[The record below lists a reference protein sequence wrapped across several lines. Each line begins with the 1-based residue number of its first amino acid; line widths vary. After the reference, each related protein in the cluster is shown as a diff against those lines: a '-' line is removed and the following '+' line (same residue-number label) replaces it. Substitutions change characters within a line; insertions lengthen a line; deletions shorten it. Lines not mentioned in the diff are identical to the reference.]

1 MPNKPVK
8 NTNVMVRLTEDRKQD
23 WEKYINNSNY
33 YDTLTDLVI
42 KSVSREIN
50 RSSSNSSTPDT
61 TEEIQNLENKIDSL
75 SAKLENKI
83 DSGNNIY
90 HIETHYNINQDY
102 TEELEYMWK
111 NITGEK
117 LEKIVADLWENK
129 GYYTKI
135 GQQNADK
142 GADIIAISDNPVFR
156 KEMIQVKNTI
166 NKVDSDSIRNY
177 NSAAI
182 AHQADYCIIVTT
194 NEFTKQAI
202 SVAEDL
208 NVRLINGN
216 YLCDMLDK
224 YDLIPN

>member
-1 MPNKPVK
+1 
-8 NTNVMVRLTEDRKQD
+8 MVRLTEDRKQN
-23 WEKYINNSNY
+23 WENYVENSDY

-61 TEEIQNLENKIDSL
+61 TKEIQNLENKIDSL

-83 DSGNNIY
+83 DSENNIY

-102 TEELEYMWK
+102 TEELKYMWK
-111 NITGEK
+111 NITGEM
-117 LEKIVADLWENK
+117 LEKIVADLWEHK

-216 YLCDMLDK
+216 YLCYMLEQ
-224 YDLIPN
+224 YNLLPN